1 MGFMDVNLWARG
13 QWPRVHAKL
22 LDGGAAQGWRL
33 RHENHM
39 ALKPGGWGSSP
50 GSPLPCASV
59 LPSHIRSTTVPA
71 SRGCCEDKMRPSVG
85 RTWRV
90 WHAVA
95 LQETSSVTA
104 VVVIKGDETTC
115 VPPRP

>member
-39 ALKPGGWGSSP
+39 ALKPGGLKP
-50 GSPLPCASV
+50 GSPLPCTSV
-59 LPSHIRSTTVPA
+59 LPFTHQDD
-71 SRGCCEDKMRPSVG
+71 G
-85 RTWRV
+85 
-90 WHAVA
+90 
-95 LQETSSVTA
+95 
-104 VVVIKGDETTC
+104 
-115 VPPRP
+115 PRLTGLL